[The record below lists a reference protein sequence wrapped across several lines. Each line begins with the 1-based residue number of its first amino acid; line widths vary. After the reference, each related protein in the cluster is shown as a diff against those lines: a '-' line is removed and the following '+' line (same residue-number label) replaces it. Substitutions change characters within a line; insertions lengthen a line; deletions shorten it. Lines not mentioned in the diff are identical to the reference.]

1 MTATATDPRHWNIGL
16 VGYGEVGRILAED
29 LRKQDVKVAAYDT
42 KLRSDQSGAALRLL
56 SRELK
61 KGRPTFVERPV
72 GEVLRGGGKILY
84 IEGGAGF
91 ALGCCGAA
99 PVVFVI
105 RRTFTR
111 RLAARPSRVLF
122 SSTGLSLPSP
132 IT

>member
-1 MTATATDPRHWNIGL
+1 MAADFTQAGALGSVWR
-16 VGYGEVGRILAED
+16 RLAAID
-29 LRKQDVKVAAYDT
+29 
-42 KLRSDQSGAALRLL
+42 SGAK
-56 SRELK
+56 K
-61 KGRPTFVERPV
+61 KGRPTFMERPV

-91 ALGCCGAA
+91 ALGCCGVA